1 MSLTGS
7 IVIYICIWWI
17 IFFASLPIGIS
28 HKNKKFEDTIAG
40 IDPGSPKNPKIGKKF
55 FYTTLITTIIFIII
69 YFMVETQYLNI
80 RELLE

>member
-28 HKNKKFEDTIAG
+28 HKNKKFKDTIAG
-40 IDPGSPKNPKIGKKF
+40 ADPGSPKNLKLVKSF
-55 FYTTLITTIIFIII
+55 F
-69 YFMVETQYLNI
+69 TQHW
-80 RELLE
+80 LLQ

>member
-40 IDPGSPKNPKIGKKF
+40 ADPGSPKNPKIGRFEPLGAPEGGQKSK
-55 FYTTLITTIIFIII
+55 LG
-69 YFMVETQYLNI
+69 
-80 RELLE
+80 

>member
-40 IDPGSPKNPKIGKKF
+40 ADPGSPKNPKIGKKF
-55 FYTTLITTIIFIII
+55 LHNIDYYNNFHNHIFYGRKT
-69 YFMVETQYLNI
+69 VS
-80 RELLE
+80 

>member
-40 IDPGSPKNPKIGKKF
+40 ADPGAPKNPNILKKF
-55 FYTTLITTIIFIII
+55 LYTTLITSIIFIGI
-69 YFMVETQYLNI
+69 YYIVSNEYFNL
-80 RELLE
+80 REFIK

>member
-17 IFFASLPIGIS
+17 VFFASLPIGIS

-40 IDPGSPKNPKIGKKF
+40 IDPGSPKNPKIGINDF
-55 FYTTLITTIIFIII
+55 DISILIN
-69 YFMVETQYLNI
+69 NI
-80 RELLE
+80 SYI